1 MTMPKPSDDGATFD
15 LVNIGRE
22 LQASEA
28 YLREGQTARTLT
40 RSSDLRIVLVALGA
54 GNVIPEHHADV
65 TTTVQTMSGH
75 IRLQLPDRSVEL
87 AAGCLLVLGTGLR
100 HDVQAD
106 VDSTFL
112 LTLGWSTS
120 KPDR

>member
-15 LVNIGRE
+15 LLSIARE
-22 LQASEA
+22 LRESDA

-40 RSSDLRIVLVALGA
+40 RSEDLRTVLVVLSAGA
-54 GNVIPEHHADV
+54 SIPEHHADV
-65 TTTVQTMSGH
+65 TTTVHTLTGS
-75 IRLQLPDRSVEL
+75 IRLKLPDRSVEL
-87 AAGCLLVLGTGLR
+87 AAGRLLVLGTGLP
-100 HDVQAD
+100 HDVHAE

-120 KPDR
+120 KPNR